1 MVLLTTTI
9 STYTTTTTTTKLLI
23 LEFNVVMFCHS
34 MENQKEKY
42 VMFLLYVGN
51 SGKVDV

>member
-9 STYTTTTTTTKLLI
+9 STYTTTTTTKLLI

-34 MENQKEKY
+34 MENQEEKY